1 MRVRNLMVKP
11 SSARGNDMIKVR
23 WLARISD
30 GDGHFTLNTGSN
42 EGTTGKTEFDILA
55 NQDTNIGASQSN
67 ANIDRVTKLP
77 DCRLCLALKATA
89 LVDMTVNI
97 LTARQKDKSIWLPG
111 KKREFAMAAGRT
123 SILSAEISHVQGIR
137 DSFSV
142 RPVLANV
149 QPQGTDVLHVNDMT
163 LVTGEE
169 KEIMD
174 LLDVGAFTALTAPY
188 AAVPAGGVFLLAL
201 VILTGGWPH
210 ENTESMDGPALRKPG
225 QHLERDTG
233 ICHQSEERRPLG
245 IHPSQGRSLHPEAEV
260 RMHDD
265 TAQPAQLMGPHTTG
279 AGGYAAPGEWA
290 SRHGHHQ
297 RRSKGCYWHPY
308 GCRYQDHGDWHV
320 RRRVGRVADF
330 AGGWRSYL
338 RSRHRTL
345 LNDGLGVAA

>member
-1 MRVRNLMVKP
+1 MVKP

-23 WLARISD
+23 WFARISD

-42 EGTTGKTEFDILA
+42 EGTTEKTEFDILA

-67 ANIDRVTKLP
+67 ADIDRVTKLL

-97 LTARQKDKSIWLPG
+97 LTARQKDEKYWLPG
-111 KKREFAMAAGRT
+111 KKCEFAMAAGRT
-123 SILSAEISHVQGIR
+123 SILSAEVSHVQGIR

-188 AAVPAGGVFLLAL
+188 VAVPDGGGVFLLAIG
-201 VILTGGWPH
+201 VLTGGWPH
-210 ENTESMDGPALRKPG
+210 ENTESMAGPALRKPD
-225 QHLERDTG
+225 QHVERQARSHHRGAGRIALEIRHAKG
-233 ICHQSEERRPLG
+233 LVV
-245 IHPSQGRSLHPEAEV
+245 HPDEKSGLHDAG
-260 RMHDD
+260 
-265 TAQPAQLMGPHTTG
+265 AQPARLTG
-279 AGGYAAPGEWA
+279 LLSSGESDHAASGGWDA
-290 SRHGHHQ
+290 RHGHHAGIGAEC
-297 RRSKGCYWHPY
+297 RRHCGFCGC
-308 GCRYQDHGDWHV
+308 GDHGAWIV

-338 RSRHRTL
+338 RRRHRTL
-345 LNDGLGVAA
+345 LSGLVVAA

>member
-23 WLARISD
+23 WFARISD

-55 NQDTNIGASQSN
+55 NQDTDIRASQSN

-97 LTARQKDKSIWLPG
+97 LTARQKDKSIWLPS

-188 AAVPAGGVFLLAL
+188 AAVPAGGGGVFLLAL

-210 ENTESMDGPALRKPG
+210 ENRESMHRPQGAQEADIVGRRVAHRHQGGGWLANRLCRQRGPITIERQYPGNGCLR
-225 QHLERDTG
+225 TG
-233 ICHQSEERRPLG
+233 RWDKHIPSGESFLRRFG
-245 IHPSQGRSLHPEAEV
+245 FQG
-260 RMHDD
+260 
-265 TAQPAQLMGPHTTG
+265 G
-279 AGGYAAPGEWA
+279 AGLAAMLK
-290 SRHGHHQ
+290 SRTVGGGDH
-297 RRSKGCYWHPY
+297 
-308 GCRYQDHGDWHV
+308 GCRLLHRGD
-320 RRRVGRVADF
+320 G
-330 AGGWRSYL
+330 
-338 RSRHRTL
+338 TL
-345 LNDGLGVAA
+345 LNGLGVAA